1 MKLTE
6 FFLISGLL
14 TPLITSSLVYFFR
27 RNANLRD
34 LMGPIGGIL
43 TFISACFIA
52 QDVINGNTPTLKLVP
67 LFPGVDL
74 IFSVN
79 PLGAIFGLVASFLW
93 IAASIYT
100 VGYMRGNNEKN
111 QTRFAFFY
119 AIAIH
124 AAMGIA
130 WSGNLLI
137 LFVFYEILT
146 FSTYPLVT
154 HKQTDDAKKAG
165 RLYMSI
171 LVGSSVVFLFP
182 AILWVWYASGT
193 LNFSDGGIISNNI
206 PSRYLPFL
214 LGLFAFGIGKAALM
228 PIHKWLPAAMVAP
241 TPVSALLH
249 AVAVVKAGVFSI
261 LIIVVYIFGHTN
273 LLSSG
278 ASEWLI
284 WLSSFTIIA
293 SSIVAI
299 SKDDLKARLAYS
311 TISQLS
317 YIVLGAALASTIA
330 IQGAALH
337 IVMHAVGKI
346 TLFFVAG
353 VIYVSLHLTKVS
365 ELDGQGKSMPLVFLA
380 FFIGSLSIIGV
391 PPMGGSWSKLFLML
405 GAVQSEYLFIIVIL
419 CLSTLLNVYYLLEIP
434 ARAFFKNKK
443 KEIQVNMPIM
453 AATPTVFTAF
463 LTIVLF
469 FYLEPFS
476 KLIDLMVGK

>member
-34 LMGPIGGIL
+34 LMGPIGGII

-67 LFPGVDL
+67 LFPGVDF

-182 AILWVWYASGT
+182 AILWVWYASGP
-193 LNFSDGGIISNNI
+193 LNFSDGGVISNNI
-206 PSRYLPFL
+206 PSKYLPFL
-214 LGLFAFGIGKAALM
+214 LGLFAFGIGACVGLGLYLVDK
-228 PIHKWLPAAMVAP
+228 
-241 TPVSALLH
+241 
-249 AVAVVKAGVFSI
+249 
-261 LIIVVYIFGHTN
+261 IF
-273 LLSSG
+273 
-278 ASEWLI
+278 
-284 WLSSFTIIA
+284 
-293 SSIVAI
+293 
-299 SKDDLKARLAYS
+299 D
-311 TISQLS
+311 
-317 YIVLGAALASTIA
+317 
-330 IQGAALH
+330 
-337 IVMHAVGKI
+337 
-346 TLFFVAG
+346 
-353 VIYVSLHLTKVS
+353 
-365 ELDGQGKSMPLVFLA
+365 
-380 FFIGSLSIIGV
+380 
-391 PPMGGSWSKLFLML
+391 
-405 GAVQSEYLFIIVIL
+405 
-419 CLSTLLNVYYLLEIP
+419 
-434 ARAFFKNKK
+434 
-443 KEIQVNMPIM
+443 
-453 AATPTVFTAF
+453 
-463 LTIVLF
+463 
-469 FYLEPFS
+469 
-476 KLIDLMVGK
+476 